1 MATNMTDTG
10 IDRRLDRLRGELA
23 DTATYL
29 QTRSHTGVLCACHNG
44 MLCAGHAAVYNRIVE
59 AVEAVD
65 EARCG
70 IKAVGKAKY
79 NKSQPAVCS
88 FCDVRLV
95 DAVCP
100 VCDFEFAPEEWAR

>member
-23 DTATYL
+23 DTAIYL

-44 MLCAGHAAVYNRIVE
+44 MLCAGHAAVYNLIVE

-65 EARCG
+65 EA
-70 IKAVGKAKY
+70 KLALSVSAKEL
-79 NKSQPAVCS
+79 AG
-88 FCDVRLV
+88 
-95 DAVCP
+95 
-100 VCDFEFAPEEWAR
+100 